1 MCNNFT
7 SLTHFPFTQQLLNGK
22 REALLWEVVI
32 KMTLL
37 ICDGVVDFAPT
48 FVGVKLWCVY
58 HILQYACLNC
68 KAIWVKGKQ

>member
-32 KMTLL
+32 KMALL

-48 FVGVKLWCVY
+48 FVGVKL
-58 HILQYACLNC
+58 
-68 KAIWVKGKQ
+68 